1 MTMRG
6 CNGTTL
12 NKPSQNRTEET
23 NSPSN
28 QQRLDSKNHFQGRT
42 THYTDDLWTFVSI
55 ITFIA
60 DIGSDLL
67 VCIKYYKDKNLW
79 WFGLTLGFLLAASFA
94 MQLFSAKWLLEDS
107 KRQHCFTYILHVLH
121 LGPVQR
127 QVRLVIAITSHVPC
141 HFIVEGRTVDVLF
154 CYLISFGRKPITA
167 SPARAS

>member
-1 MTMRG
+1 MFISWKAADKYSNFWFVATFRRWKFYPSLERAVMEHEEVTMRS

-12 NKPSQNRTEET
+12 NIPSQNRTEET
-23 NSPSN
+23 NISST
-28 QQRLDSKNHFQGRT
+28 QQRFDSKHPFEGRT

-55 ITFIA
+55 ITFVA

-67 VCIKYYKDKNLW
+67 VCVKYYRDKDLW

-94 MQLFSAKWLLEDS
+94 MQLFSAKWLLEDG

-127 QVRLVIAITSHVPC
+127 
-141 HFIVEGRTVDVLF
+141 
-154 CYLISFGRKPITA
+154 
-167 SPARAS
+167 